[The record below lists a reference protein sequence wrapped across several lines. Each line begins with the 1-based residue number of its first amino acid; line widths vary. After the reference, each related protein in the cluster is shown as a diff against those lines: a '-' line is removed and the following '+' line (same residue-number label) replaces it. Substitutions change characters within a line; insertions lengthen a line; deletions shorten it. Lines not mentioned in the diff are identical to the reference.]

1 MFSLRSR
8 GLAQGYAN
16 VFTGIGMGFGGPIG
30 GFINDSLGWRWAFLI
45 QMPLFLLSFCLT
57 GHNLQYVTPGK
68 GKSPKEVL
76 KRIDYGGSATLL
88 IAVLCLLIFL
98 GNRFNEGLPW
108 EDVHVIV
115 PGVLASVFAIAFFIV
130 ELRIAPEPVLA
141 PFLLKQRI
149 PVLIGTSNFLVS
161 MCNFSVMYFFPMWF
175 QTVMLTTA
183 STAGLHLLPNSVS
196 MSTGAVFSGWVMH
209 RTGKYKLLNT
219 VFGFFPFIAAMLIIT
234 MNENSSPA
242 QLWLSII
249 PLGFGNAVVLQTML
263 IALLAHIPQSVM
275 AVGTGFAQLFRSIGQ
290 VGGVAVSSAIFQSI
304 LDREL
309 RLRIR
314 VPDAEEMIRKI
325 RESATLVGSLPP
337 GLQRAAKDSYAIAL
351 RAVFIL
357 AASLTLCAY
366 LVRLAIPDKS
376 LDERSSDPEPEERRT
391 DSESLSPPETPI
403 ESDDEDRDG
412 RLITKPPVVRT
423 FVRPVDLRRPRRL
436 STYESYEGI
445 LDLEN
450 DKIGGSARSL

>member
-1 MFSLRSR
+1 
-8 GLAQGYAN
+8 
-16 VFTGIGMGFGGPIG
+16 
-30 GFINDSLGWRWAFLI
+30 
-45 QMPLFLLSFCLT
+45 
-57 GHNLQYVTPGK
+57 
-68 GKSPKEVL
+68 
-76 KRIDYGGSATLL
+76 
-88 IAVLCLLIFL
+88 VLCLLTFL
-98 GNRFNEGLPW
+98 SNKFNEGLPW

-115 PGVLASVFAIAFFIV
+115 PVVLAGVFAVTFFIV

-149 PVLIGTSNFLVS
+149 PVLVGTSNFLVA

-175 QTVMLTTA
+175 QTVMLTSA

-196 MSTGAVFSGWVMH
+196 MSTGSIFSGWVMH

-219 VFGFFPFIAAMLIIT
+219 VFGCFPFIAAILIIT

-242 QLWLSII
+242 RLWLSII

-275 AVGTGFAQLFRSIGQ
+275 AVGTGFAQLFRGIGQ
-290 VGGVAVSSAIFQSI
+290 VSGVAVSSAIFQSI

-314 VPDAEEMIRKI
+314 VPDAEELIRKI
-325 RESATLVGSLPP
+325 RQSATLVGSLPP
-337 GLQRAAKDSYAIAL
+337 DLQRAAKDSYAIAL

-357 AASLTLCAY
+357 AASATLCAY
-366 LVRLAIPDKS
+366 LVRLAIPEKS
-376 LDERSSDPEPEERRT
+376 LDERPSDLDPEERRIG
-391 DSESLSPPETPI
+391 SLSPTETPI

-412 RLITKPPVVRT
+412 PLITKPPVVRT
-423 FVRPVDLRRPRRL
+423 SVRPVDLRRPRRL
-436 STYESYEGI
+436 STYESQEGI
-445 LDLEN
+445 LDLES